1 MEESQD
7 TMFRSLITLGRAG
20 IRSLWDYLTCTRF
33 KKKPASRFGKWD
45 VAHAKERRRAARANA
60 AYASSQPVRARQLK
74 FSPSLVRQHFGG
86 VGARL
91 LSNLRRG

>member
-7 TMFRSLITLGRAG
+7 MSRSLITLEQVG
-20 IRSLWDYLTCTRF
+20 IRLLNYLTCIRF
-33 KKKPASRFGKWD
+33 KKKRASRFGIWD
-45 VAHAKERRRAARANA
+45 VAHAKERRRAARG
-60 AYASSQPVRARQLK
+60 YASSQPVRARQLQ
-74 FSPSLVRQHFGG
+74 FSPSFVRQHFGG

>member
-7 TMFRSLITLGRAG
+7 MFRSLITLGQVG
-20 IRSLWDYLTCTRF
+20 IRLLNYLTCIRF
-33 KKKPASRFGKWD
+33 KKKPAARFGKWD

>member
-7 TMFRSLITLGRAG
+7 TMLRSLITLAWAG
-20 IRSLWDYLTCTRF
+20 TRSLWDHLTFTRF
-33 KKKPASRFGKWD
+33 KKRHESRFGKWD
-45 VAHAKERRRAARANA
+45 VAHAKQRRRAARASG
-60 AYASSQPVRARQLK
+60 AYACCQPVRAKHLR
-74 FSPSLVRQHFGG
+74 FSPSFVRQQFGG